1 VVRCAVASRG
11 GDTAI
16 LYMDI
21 LFVHVLDNKFDAA
34 GIFFVMPA
42 EGLTR
47 PGSLWH
53 KEGSTHVNSHR
64 EGNMYKLA
72 FFVPVAEAEAVKEAV
87 FATGAGRIGD
97 YEACCF
103 QTRGTGQFRPLAGAN
118 PHIGRVGDLER
129 VEELKVE
136 LVCEDRLIREAVAAL
151 KAAHP
156 YEEPAFDVWKLE
168 TL

>member
-1 VVRCAVASRG
+1 
-11 GDTAI
+11 
-16 LYMDI
+16 
-21 LFVHVLDNKFDAA
+21 
-34 GIFFVMPA
+34 
-42 EGLTR
+42 
-47 PGSLWH
+47 
-53 KEGSTHVNSHR
+53 
-64 EGNMYKLA
+64 
-72 FFVPVAEAEAVKEAV
+72 
-87 FATGAGRIGD
+87 
-97 YEACCF
+97 
-103 QTRGTGQFRPLAGAN
+103 FRPLAGAN